1 MKHKSLTQPQID
13 DFWDQGYLPI
23 GKLLDDDLVASLRS
37 EYDRLFAEAGE
48 DGRYRN
54 LAIDNTDD
62 VEEKRNADRKMLQI
76 VQMCER
82 SILYRKLLYD
92 DRILDIVEDLIGP
105 NIQLFHDQALY
116 KPAGDGGAVFWHQ
129 DNGYWRCKPPN
140 LVSCWLTLDDVDK
153 ENGAMHVIPQSH
165 HRLVEHEK
173 SSSTN
178 ALFDVGEAVPQDQN
192 VVINLP
198 AGGVMFH
205 HCQTAH
211 YTPPNRTD
219 RLRRA
224 FAIHFMPPGTQRFL
238 VDPDD
243 ESGERRIPEHL
254 AVTFSRPMLRAH
266 I

>member
-129 DNGYWRCKPPN
+129 DNGFG
-140 LVSCWLTLDDVDK
+140 K
-153 ENGAMHVIPQSH
+153 E
-165 HRLVEHEK
+165 
-173 SSSTN
+173 
-178 ALFDVGEAVPQDQN
+178 
-192 VVINLP
+192 
-198 AGGVMFH
+198 GV
-205 HCQTAH
+205 
-211 YTPPNRTD
+211 N
-219 RLRRA
+219 
-224 FAIHFMPPGTQRFL
+224 
-238 VDPDD
+238 
-243 ESGERRIPEHL
+243 
-254 AVTFSRPMLRAH
+254 
-266 I
+266 